1 MADETPSRQQ
11 GNTGAQQAD
20 TGPLAFAR
28 AYADLPLPAD
38 LNWLWTFGAVLVA
51 ILGLMLASGLFLALT
66 YTPDAGLAFSS
77 VESIERRIPYGW
89 LLRAMHMT
97 GASFCMAAL
106 YVHILRGLYYRA
118 YLPPRRAVW
127 GTGCALMAMLMI
139 TAFAGYVLPWGQM
152 SYWGADVAGRAVA
165 TLPLVG
171 GWLGRV
177 VLGGDSPGTAT
188 LHRMF
193 VLHFALAFVIV
204 GAIALHVAVLHK
216 RGSSSPSGHQPT
228 ARGGML
234 PFHPYFTARDMLAV
248 VLVALA
254 FVLVMGLWPEL
265 IAEPANYRPANP
277 LHTPTDI
284 EPEWYFLPFY
294 GMMQVVPDQLGG
306 VLLAGGAVAMLFAV
320 PWLDRGGRVGER
332 AAVRLLA
339 LALLVGAAVVAACA
353 GRHHAQGAWLLAGR
367 VAIGVYYAY
376 FLLFLPWLGGQG
388 LPLTQ
393 DDEEKE
399 TSA

>member
-20 TGPLAFAR
+20 AGPLAFAR

-171 GWLGRV
+171 GWLG
-177 VLGGDSPGTAT
+177 
-188 LHRMF
+188 
-193 VLHFALAFVIV
+193 
-204 GAIALHVAVLHK
+204 
-216 RGSSSPSGHQPT
+216 
-228 ARGGML
+228 
-234 PFHPYFTARDMLAV
+234 
-248 VLVALA
+248 
-254 FVLVMGLWPEL
+254 
-265 IAEPANYRPANP
+265 
-277 LHTPTDI
+277 
-284 EPEWYFLPFY
+284 
-294 GMMQVVPDQLGG
+294 
-306 VLLAGGAVAMLFAV
+306 
-320 PWLDRGGRVGER
+320 
-332 AAVRLLA
+332 
-339 LALLVGAAVVAACA
+339 
-353 GRHHAQGAWLLAGR
+353 
-367 VAIGVYYAY
+367 
-376 FLLFLPWLGGQG
+376 
-388 LPLTQ
+388 
-393 DDEEKE
+393 
-399 TSA
+399 